1 MDGHRG
7 MTDND
12 WDVWPAPQTKPQ
24 PYEFD
29 RDAHEAEVQQ
39 WIEHYRKERE
49 A

>member
-1 MDGHRG
+1 
-7 MTDND
+7 MTDDND

-39 WIEHYRKERE
+39 WIEHYRKERGE
-49 A
+49 GNS